1 MIKSFVIIKYLSKEF
16 LKVVLNITFLFIFLG
31 FILNLFEE
39 INFFKDY
46 DVGIDLPITMSA
58 LFVPNLIYNIFPFI
72 ILLSGIWFFLK
83 IKKTDEIIALKAS
96 GVANMSIINVP
107 SVLAIL
113 LGIFFVTAISPV
125 TSVLIKK
132 YESVKSSYEKEKESL
147 AAVTVNGIWIK
158 EKSPDKNFIIQSS
171 TLEDFY
177 LKDVSIYEFDSQFNF
192 IRRIESDKAN
202 VTTTTWKLYNP
213 LMVDNDGKTISD
225 DLDIYYYKSL
235 YNIDQIKNL
244 YSNLDTVS
252 FWAIKKE
259 LKLLEER
266 GYSTNDMRAKMH
278 RSFAFPLFLLS
289 MVLLSGVFTLG
300 MNFKENNWTYVF
312 IAIITSVLVF
322 YFNDFSSA
330 LGKTD
335 KLSVEISVWMPI
347 VIIFIFSAVGMLH
360 ANQK

>member
-158 EKSPDKNFIIQSS
+158 EKSPDKNFIIHEIDGRIYYPNNIEECYSNEKKILS
-171 TLEDFY
+171 ELEDLFPSARKDFQGQLKHPADPSGESVYTYNAFY
-177 LKDVSIYEFDSQFNF
+177 LIPYEP
-192 IRRIESDKAN
+192 
-202 VTTTTWKLYNP
+202 T
-213 LMVDNDGKTISD
+213 
-225 DLDIYYYKSL
+225 
-235 YNIDQIKNL
+235 
-244 YSNLDTVS
+244 
-252 FWAIKKE
+252 
-259 LKLLEER
+259 
-266 GYSTNDMRAKMH
+266 
-278 RSFAFPLFLLS
+278 
-289 MVLLSGVFTLG
+289 
-300 MNFKENNWTYVF
+300 KENNK
-312 IAIITSVLVF
+312 
-322 YFNDFSSA
+322 NC
-330 LGKTD
+330 
-335 KLSVEISVWMPI
+335 
-347 VIIFIFSAVGMLH
+347 LH
-360 ANQK
+360 